1 MTKIKKK
8 NKNKIFSK
16 LDYLLFKSTYFP
28 FVLTLT
34 VMGILYVFFRM
45 KSVEQDY
52 KMHSYNKLIEEAIH
66 ENKELKAKK
75 AKLLSS
81 QNLRDLA
88 SKHNLTEPKQEQII
102 VIP

>member
-8 NKNKIFSK
+8 TKNKFLNKVDS
-16 LDYLLFKSTYFP
+16 LLFKSTYFP

-52 KMHSYNKLIEEAIH
+52 KMHSYNKSIEESIH
-66 ENKELKAKK
+66 ENKELKAKR
-75 AKLLSS
+75 AKLLST
-81 QNLRDLA
+81 QNLKDLA
-88 SKHNLTEPKQEQII
+88 YKHNLTEPKQEQII